1 MADNNTFSDQ
11 QLNEALQQAQEAG
24 DQKSASII
32 SAEIQRRS
40 LSTPEDDPSIGQIAT
55 GVGAEIGIGLA
66 GQTAGAA
73 LAPFTFGISYP
84 VLAFTSGVAGSIA
97 AQKIEGRGDVSVGRA
112 LFAGAINLIPGS
124 SVAKGAVKTASAGSK
139 VAKAGKA
146 VLSDATRGAA
156 IGSGEAAAISV
167 IDEGRPPT
175 FEEVLTYGGA
185 GAGGNAA
192 LGGLGRIGGK
202 LWNKIKNKTP
212 EQIDDMIA
220 KGEITPTE
228 LDSVP
233 ELAEAAVAKQLNV
246 RDNAAET
253 ISNWRTSD
261 IVASVAPSKTLG
273 KEIQNA
279 AIYYKNEVQAIDELG
294 SRIANMVD
302 SRIKKFAD
310 PEKAR
315 LAVDNFM
322 DGKTDSL
329 PDGLAALE
337 TDLTLAREKIGEL
350 QSKLIANIDSGFS
363 PQAANQREI
372 ILKSMDEGDYLTREF
387 EFFTNRK
394 YSPTNKQRDAVID
407 ELVAEDMMSA
417 QLAGETLS
425 PESARKSAV
434 SYLNELNRKKKS
446 NVALGTQ
453 FPSAID
459 GVLRRKKDLGPAL
472 LDYLG
477 EIKQPGQRL
486 AGTMSRLARVTERD
500 ATDARIKT
508 LLEEMGIATREPQE
522 GFVEIAL
529 KRSDADGSGL
539 YAPPSVQRALSLI
552 YLGDGQRITND
563 LVSNAI
569 VDIYMTSVA
578 ASKASKVLFNLPSYA
593 VQVYGNAFNLAGMGI
608 NPFNSN
614 AMKGMRLALS
624 EYGPIERLASSP
636 EARKALLGDMYE
648 MSRYGIKAANVVDSD
663 IRSGLERGI
672 FQETAQK
679 AISPVSKLYTAPDT
693 MGRFVT
699 WKANQTVNK
708 AIFPQANSN
717 AVKTL
722 AANVTNDT
730 YQNYDRLSN
739 TVKFA
744 SRIGVVPQF
753 ASFTMEFARNQWNQG
768 RIIREMLDGTYGQ
781 GVDGLGPANLEA
793 MRAEGLRRL
802 ASLTALYGMTYGS
815 IQGLNAARGVG
826 KEEEIALKETVLPE
840 YDENSLLAITYD
852 KDSQSGKYL
861 NPSYIVP
868 HSIGLNML
876 HQGLLG
882 QPVEGAIDVLV
893 DEFVGTGTFVGSA
906 MYAGFGGRDPESGR
920 ELSPEVKRF
929 DNAWDRTK
937 WVVTEAFTPGI
948 IREAEKLGAATRGQG
963 NLSTEDVV
971 LRQVGRRVNDFTIE
985 KGARFRIK
993 DTVGKSRLAKANYT
1007 NARDYGNLSPEGVE
1021 AVYQRNNSAFRDA
1034 QELNIRH
1041 ARNLA
1046 TLGLSDDERIEVM
1059 KSAGMGSTDI
1069 LNAMD
1074 GVVVDIPKVE
1084 RETPSKVWD
1093 EKIFSLSDKERLT
1106 EIREIAK
1113 ADPALAKSLYEK
1125 NRQDQ
1130 RNKARGIDAVDR
1142 LVLGLGVADGTRAD
1156 WIRRKLQS
1164 HPNPRAYLY
1173 YLQRKGI
1180 ATKEVMRQLN
1190 FRDGRRAP

>member
-1 MADNNTFSDQ
+1 MADNNTFSNQ

-40 LSTPEDDPSIGQIAT
+40 LSIPEDDPSIGQIAT
-55 GVGAEIGIGLA
+55 GVGAEIGIGLS

-84 VLAFTSGVAGSIA
+84 VLAFASGVAGSIA
-97 AQKIEGRGDVSVGRA
+97 AQKIEGQDDISIGRA
-112 LFAGAINLIPGS
+112 LFAGATNLIPGS

-185 GAGGNAA
+185 GAGGNVA
-192 LGGLGRIGGK
+192 LSGLGRIGGK

-212 EQIDDMIA
+212 EQIDDMVA

-322 DGKTDSL
+322 NGKTDRL
-329 PDGLAALE
+329 PDGLAPLE
-337 TDLTLAREKIGEL
+337 ADLTIAREKIAEL

-387 EFFTNRK
+387 EFFTNKK
-394 YSPTNKQRDAVID
+394 YSPTNKQRDAVIQ
-407 ELVAEDMMSA
+407 ELSTENIAAA
-417 QLAGETLS
+417 QAVGEELS
-425 PESARKSAV
+425 PEAARQSAI
-434 SYLNELNRKKKS
+434 SYLNDLNKKKKS
-446 NVALGTQ
+446 NLDSGNR

-459 GVLRRKKDLGPAL
+459 GVLRRKKELGPAL

-508 LLEEMGIATREPQE
+508 MLEEMGIATREPQE

-529 KRSDADGSGL
+529 KRSDADGSGI
-539 YAPPSVQRALSLI
+539 YAPPSVQRALNIL
-552 YLGDGQRITND
+552 YVGDGQKMTNNI
-563 LVSNAI
+563 VTNALSDFYQAGI
-569 VDIYMTSVA
+569 SG
-578 ASKASKVLFNLPSYA
+578 SKAAKVLLNPPSYA

-608 NPFNSN
+608 NPFDSN

-636 EARKALLGDMYE
+636 EARKALIGDMYE
-648 MSRYGIKAANVVDSD
+648 MSRYGIKGANVIESD

-672 FQETAQK
+672 FQEASEK
-679 AISPVSKLYTAPDT
+679 ALSPFSKLYTAPDT
-693 MGRFVT
+693 MGRFT
-699 WKANQTVNK
+699 AWKANQAVNK
-708 AIFPQANSN
+708 AIFPQADGK

-739 TVKFA
+739 TAKVL
-744 SRIGVVPQF
+744 SRVGVVPQF

-768 RIIREMLDGTYGQ
+768 RIIREMIDGTYGQ

-826 KEEEIALKETVLPE
+826 KEEEIALKETVLPQ
-840 YDENSLLAITYD
+840 YDESSLLAIAYD

-868 HSIGLNML
+868 HSIGINML

-882 QPVEGAIDVLV
+882 QPIDGAIDVLAK
-893 DEFVGTGTFVGSA
+893 EFVGEGSFFA
-906 MYAGFGGRDPESGR
+906 QSIYGGIAGRDPQTGR
-920 ELSPEVKRF
+920 EISAEV
-929 DNAWDRTK
+929 DDAQNAIDRVK
-937 WVVTEAFTPGI
+937 WVLQDAFTPGI
-948 IREAEKLGAATRGQG
+948 MREAEKLGAATRGQG

-971 LRQVGRRVNDFTIE
+971 LRQAGRRVNDFTIE
-985 KGARFRIK
+985 EGARFRIK
-993 DTVGKSRLAKANYT
+993 DTVGKGRLAKANYT
-1007 NARDYGNLSPEGVE
+1007 TARDYRNLSPEEVE
-1021 AVYQRNNSAFRDA
+1021 AVYQKNNSAFRDA

-1046 TLGLSDDERIEVM
+1046 TLGLSDDKRIEVM

-1074 GVVVDIPKVE
+1074 GVIVDIPKLE
-1084 RETPSKVWD
+1084 RETPSKIWD
-1093 EKIFSLSDKERLT
+1093 EKIFSLSDKERVA
-1106 EIREIAK
+1106 EIRKIAK

-1130 RNKARGIDAVDR
+1130 RNKAKGIDAIDR
-1142 LVLGLGVADGTRAD
+1142 LVLGLGVSDGARAD

-1190 FRDGRRAP
+1190 FREGRRAP